1 MAPATPEHVV
11 IYEPISSGHR
21 MHYVRWIAE
30 SLAAHDGQKI
40 TLVTTEQSV
49 DHDAVHMLRA
59 TLGDKLDIH
68 VAPELTSILGS
79 EAAQRGGLLAKV
91 RQEARHLG
99 CARRAVREIAQ
110 QRPVD
115 LVFLP
120 YMDYSLRVLGLI
132 RGPFGGI
139 PWAGIPLR
147 PRFHMEAM
155 GIAAP
160 RKWYYG
166 LEQRLF
172 VRMLGSG
179 SLAGVFCIDP
189 FLVSFLQKLSPEAAA
204 KVAYLPDPADA
215 LGDETRETA
224 RRSLGIPDDRIVV
237 LVFGTLSLRKGVG
250 VLVDAARDP
259 GVPGNVMLLLA
270 GAQTVD
276 VADYMR
282 RPEVAE
288 LTRAGRLLALNRFL
302 GKEDEARVFK
312 AADIVW
318 LGYRGHYESS
328 GVQIQ
333 AAQAGL
339 PVLAANEGLVGRL
352 TEDCQS
358 GLTVPVDRTGD
369 VAGALGRLAADAGL
383 RERRGKNGRDAFAN
397 HTPENFR
404 AIIRREVLGAT
415 ASRDAP
421 ASARRG
427 ANAPAPAA
435 EDRRATS

>member
-1 MAPATPEHVV
+1 M
-11 IYEPISSGHR
+11 IYEPISTGHR

-40 TLVTTEQSV
+40 TLVTAQQSV

-59 TLGDKLDIH
+59 MLGDKLDIH
-68 VAPELTSILGS
+68 VAPELASILGS
-79 EAAQRGGLLAKV
+79 EAAQRGGMVAKV

-99 CARRAVREIAQ
+99 CLRRAVREIGR
-110 QRPVD
+110 QRMVD

-132 RGPFGGI
+132 RAPFGGI

-172 VRMLGSG
+172 VRMLRSG

-189 FLVSFLQKLSPEAAA
+189 FLVSHLQKLSPAAA
-204 KVAYLPDPADA
+204 ANVAYLPDPADKM
-215 LGDETRETA
+215 GSETRETA
-224 RRSLGIPDDRIVV
+224 RRSLGIPDDRVVV

-259 GVPGNVMLLLA
+259 AVPDNVTLLLA
-270 GAQTVD
+270 GAQSVD

-282 RPEVAE
+282 RPEVAD
-288 LTRAGRLLALNRFL
+288 LTRAGRLVALNRFL
-302 GKEDEARVFK
+302 GKDDEARVFK

-339 PVLAANEGLVGRL
+339 PVLASNEGLVGRL
-352 TEDCQS
+352 TEDRTS

-369 VAGALGRLAADAGL
+369 VAGALSRLAADAGL
-383 RERRGKNGRDAFAN
+383 RDLCGKNGRESFAD

-404 AIIRREVLGAT
+404 AIIRRGLRPDGDC
-415 ASRDAP
+415 RDAP
-421 ASARRG
+421 TSACREEKS
-427 ANAPAPAA
+427 PA
-435 EDRRATS
+435 RATEDQHEMS